1 MILFRYRKFS
11 AVSLPLELNFVG
23 SQLCLLSRN
32 KVGELCGESGRV
44 GVADRGSRCCM
55 CLLASYDSCHQ
66 VTFWVT
72 NFGLNLRHGRV
83 ARLKVSCFQSGCS
96 AVLIEAVWSLVFEE
110 WFA

>member
-1 MILFRYRKFS
+1 MVNRAKS
-11 AVSLPLELNFVG
+11 GSLT
-23 SQLCLLSRN
+23 
-32 KVGELCGESGRV
+32 
-44 GVADRGSRCCM
+44 GVADAICAFWHHTI
-55 CLLASYDSCHQ
+55 LA
-66 VTFWVT
+66 T